1 MEDKS
6 QYQIFLEK
14 LSQLQQDQS
23 LYEAEIQNSDELQGL
38 QHEEVIKL
46 GRLMCKRFQRFA
58 EKGQEFA
65 DTLPPDFVPK
75 LSEAMNLYQTLIVP
89 PKIFGGFCP
98 CLKQARNGPEY
109 DKKLSLTKA
118 RMVTA
123 CFTSQAVLIEQK
135 AEQHNVEGVQSA
147 DYVSKMNLV
156 FKALDDIKVGNSEK
170 AQELSRKKLL
180 QVTEQVDRFVQLFGD
195 FGGKKEFRVEATRIV
210 KRTQE
215 NLQTRPTASDGT
227 PLPLGKRLLIKGQS
241 SLQEIMNSAAAISL
255 TSAKENLK
263 NLESLSKLLH
273 KTRELEV
280 AQFNQMEEMM
290 LQLNLQDDLARMRE
304 ECDVLFTEATI
315 RLKDATKRWTAV
327 KSQSIPRKVVEYDD
341 EGSSMTTG
349 ATTGVGG
356 AMNAVTRDI
365 ASALNVKPLPPMKPV
380 DLDPSGLFKK
390 IADGAKDA
398 AAKVKDGAH
407 KVFQIENS
415 DDMPTNAPPPPPKPN
430 RKSTGQGNNSQN
442 STGGNRSAVSSPAVP
457 RQNSRNTASTAGTG
471 SGSGTQSPSPRP
483 TSMNKGKSN
492 MFNPLES
499 LLGGDDA

>member
-1 MEDKS
+1 MEEKS

-14 LSQLQQDQS
+14 LSILQQDQT

-58 EKGQEFA
+58 EKGQDFA
-65 DTLPPDFVPK
+65 DTLSPDFVPK
-75 LSEAMNLYQTLIVP
+75 LIEAMNLYQTLIVP

-98 CLKQARNGPEY
+98 CLKPARNGPEY
-109 DKKLSLTKA
+109 EKKLSLTKA

-147 DYVSKMNLV
+147 DYVSKMTLV

-170 AQELSRKKLL
+170 SQELSRKKLIKA
-180 QVTEQVDRFVQLFGD
+180 TEQVDRFVQLFGD
-195 FGGKKEFRVEATRIV
+195 FGGKKEFKVEASRII
-210 KRTQE
+210 KRTLE
-215 NLQTRPTASDGT
+215 NIQNRPTAADGT
-227 PLPLGKRLLIKGQS
+227 PLPLGKRLLIKSQS

-255 TSAKENLK
+255 TAAKDNLK
-263 NLESLSKLLH
+263 NLDNLSKLLH

-280 AQFNQMEEMM
+280 AQFNQMEEVMI
-290 LQLNLQDDLARMRE
+290 QLSLQDDLARLRE
-304 ECDVLFTEATI
+304 ECDVLYTEATI
-315 RLKDATKRWTAV
+315 RLKDATKRWNAV
-327 KSQSIPRKVVEYDD
+327 KAQSVPRKVVEYDD

-356 AMNAVTRDI
+356 AVNAVSRDI
-365 ASALNVKPLPPMKPV
+365 ASAFNVKPLPPLKPV
-380 DLDPSGLFKK
+380 DLDPTGLFKK
-390 IADGAKDA
+390 LSDGAKDA
-398 AAKVKDGAH
+398 AAKVKDGAQ
-407 KVFQIENS
+407 KVFQMDN
-415 DDMPTNAPPPPPKPN
+415 DDMPTSAPPAPPKPN
-430 RKSTGQGNNSQN
+430 RKLPAPINSN
-442 STGGNRSAVSSPAVP
+442 PSGGSRSAVNSPMLP
-457 RQNSRNTASTAGTG
+457 KQNSSNFSASNSNSTL
-471 SGSGTQSPSPRP
+471 SPSGRP
-483 TSMNKGKSN
+483 TVNKSKST